1 MGDCFHHRPVAGRSA
16 LGFLQTMVATGLEP
30 PQHPAVLGLICAIQ
44 LASLE
49 LAQTEIHPRQHWQR
63 DCWHATACAKQPPS
77 CRLHAQRLS
86 WRCQWLRACRFLQ
99 VATLCLFGKGSWCL
113 VSLQCQC
120 FLLGFATHGAASKL
134 GGLFESL
141 PV

>member
-1 MGDCFHHRPVAGRSA
+1 MHGCFHHRPVAGRSA
-16 LGFLQTMVATGLEP
+16 FGFLHIVAAKGLA
-30 PQHPAVLGLICAIQ
+30 QWLHPCVAVRLCATQ
-44 LASLE
+44 QAPLA

-77 CRLHAQRLS
+77 CCLHAQRLS
-86 WRCQWLRACRFLQ
+86 CRCQLPRACRFLQ

-120 FLLGFATHGAASKL
+120 FLLGFATHGVASKL
-134 GGLFESL
+134 GELFQSL